1 MAEQHKPV
9 EHDVIA
15 AAKAAR
21 QATQRRRSRTTIAM
35 LATITAVWFVYV
47 TVAGHWV
54 RVGNNWQATLTMV
67 FGSFVAGSTPQ
78 GGGAVA
84 FPVFTKV
91 LEVPSEVA
99 RTFSLSIQAVGMTA
113 ATIGMIIGR
122 RVVEWRAIII
132 GGATAVVSFLVA
144 LFLVSDTSKPFWPAV
159 LPAPYIRVTF
169 TLVLASMAF
178 IVYLGTRVPIRK
190 VDTTLPPMNARLYVA
205 LVVAGILGGVFS
217 ALTGSG
223 ADVMIYLFIVVLFG
237 VDPKVGVPSCVMA
250 MTAVSIVGL
259 VVLGIGD
266 GHLSVQLSEGTTG
279 EVVAVAGQSVSMV
292 EVDGR
297 SAPAFTAG
305 GDGLPAKR
313 FDLFGL
319 WLAAIPIVVWGAPLG
334 SWFAS
339 RINARQLVIFAG
351 LLAAAELITTII
363 FIPDLHRV
371 SGLSIY
377 AVVGL
382 VSMLLGLYLL
392 ARYRRVLFGLPPLSP
407 EETLHR
413 GSLDV
418 RPGYERH
425 LGDDG

>member
-1 MAEQHKPV
+1 MAEQRQPI

-15 AAKAAR
+15 AARAAR
-21 QATQRRRSRTTIAM
+21 QAVQRRRSRTTIAM
-35 LATITAVWFVYV
+35 LATITAAWFVYV

-113 ATIGMIIGR
+113 ASIGMIIGR
-122 RVVEWRAIII
+122 RLVEWRAIII
-132 GGATAVVSFLVA
+132 GGASAVVSFLVA

-190 VDTTLPPMNARLYVA
+190 VDTSLPPMNARLYVA

-259 VVLGIGD
+259 LVLGIGD

-297 SAPAFTAG
+297 TAPAFTAG
-305 GDGLPAKR
+305 EDGLPAKR

-392 ARYRRVLFGLPPLSP
+392 ARYRRVIFRLPPLSP